1 MNLLRRALA
10 PTPEATRAHVD
21 PFQFQGN
28 RYPSGAVALNANPHN
43 EGPTGEFLS
52 MVQGAY
58 KGNGVVFACMLGRRS
73 LFSEARFQ
81 FRRIT
86 NGRPGDLFGT
96 RALSVLERPWV
107 NGTTGDLL
115 GRMLTDADTAGNAF
129 VALRT
134 DYLTGRQRLKRMR
147 PDWVTIV
154 LGSMDDPH
162 VGGNDLD
169 AEVIGYLY
177 QPGGSMSGREAVPL
191 LREEVAHFAPEP
203 DPLSTYRGMSWL
215 TPVLREIAADGA
227 ATDHKASFFTNG
239 ATPQLVV
246 SFDATVTQESVERF
260 SAMMESKHAGAA
272 HAYKTLYLG
281 GGADVTV
288 AGKDLAQLD
297 FKQTQGAGETRIA
310 AAAGMHPAILGLS
323 EGLQGAS
330 LNAGNFS
337 AARRLT
343 ADKTMRPLWRNVAG
357 SLASLVEVP
366 GNAELWYDDR
376 DIPFLREDLK
386 DASEIAYA
394 KAQTI
399 RELINAGFEPGS
411 VVLSVESD
419 DYGLLTHTGLVSV
432 QLQPPGM
439 TAEPATAP
447 PDPLPEAP

>member
-10 PTPEATRAHVD
+10 PTPEATRAHVE

-28 RYPSGAVALNANPHN
+28 KYYGHAVGLNVNPKH

-52 MVQGAY
+52 MVQCAY
-58 KGNGVVFACMLGRRS
+58 KANGVVFACMLGRRS

-81 FRRIT
+81 FRRI
-86 NGRPGDLFGT
+86 NDGRPGDLFGNN
-96 RALSVLERPWV
+96 ALRVLERPWI

-115 GRMLTDADTAGNAF
+115 GRMLTDSDTAGNAF

-134 DYLTGRQRLKRMR
+134 DYTTGRQHLKRMR
-147 PDWVTIV
+147 PDWVSIV
-154 LGSMDDPH
+154 LGSMDDPN
-162 VGGNDLD
+162 VGGDDLD
-169 AEVIGYLY
+169 AEVLGYLY
-177 QPGGSMSGREAVPL
+177 HPGGNASGREAVPL

-215 TPVLREIAADGA
+215 TPVLREIESDSA
-227 ATDHKASFFTNG
+227 ATDHKAAFFHNG

-246 SFDATVTQESVERF
+246 SFDREVSQDAVERF
-260 SAMMESKHAGAA
+260 SALMDSKHAGAS

-297 FKQTQGAGETRIA
+297 FKATQGAGETRIA

-343 ADKTMRPLWRNVAG
+343 ADKTMRPLWRNAAG
-357 SLASLVEVP
+357 SLASLIEVP

-399 RELINAGFEPGS
+399 RELINAGFEPAS
-411 VVLSVESD
+411 VVGAVEAD

-439 TAEPATAP
+439 SEPAP
-447 PDPLPEAP
+447 SDPLPEAT